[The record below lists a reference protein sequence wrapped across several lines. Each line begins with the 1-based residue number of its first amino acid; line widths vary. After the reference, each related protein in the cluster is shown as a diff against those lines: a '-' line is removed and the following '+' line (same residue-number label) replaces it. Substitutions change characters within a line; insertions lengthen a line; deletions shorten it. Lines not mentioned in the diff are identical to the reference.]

1 MLFLLHGGPLG
12 FQLACVAGDE
22 VGVERRPHCRRVD
35 LKLEVS
41 HQGGRLLIERAAD
54 VVGGERNVAF
64 AALGL
69 LDTSGGVLGPFEL
82 RYYLGAKP
90 FLAHPFG
97 VDAVVSE
104 DVAHDVEL
112 AEIVDVE
119 TEREYRHAHLALCEA
134 VDIRQIAQGL
144 CLVGNL
150 AVFEDDVAGR
160 VGELLGRRYL
170 AAVEQNIGLAADEVD
185 ELADGKLFEAL
196 FHIFDLKSS

>member
-35 LKLEVS
+35 LKLEIS
-41 HQGGRLLIERAAD
+41 HQGGRLLVERAAD
-54 VVGGERNVAF
+54 VVGGERGVAF

-90 FLAHPFG
+90 FLAHPLG
-97 VDAVVSE
+97 VDAVVGE

-112 AEIVDVE
+112 AEIVDIE
-119 TEREYRHAHLALCEA
+119 TEREYRHAHLALGET
-134 VDIRQIAQGL
+134 VNIGKITQSLR
-144 CLVGNL
+144 LVGNL
-150 AVFEDDVAGR
+150 AVFEDDVAGS
-160 VGELLGRRYL
+160 VGELLGCRYL
-170 AAVEQNIGLAADEVD
+170 AAVEQNIGLAAYEVD

-196 FHIFDLKSS
+196 LHIFDLKSS